1 MNVQTRLPTYEI
13 QTYTFADQRPLRF
26 LEIVILRA
34 ALRCYIKTLTLGSAE
49 SRAADRLL
57 YKLV

>member
-1 MNVQTRLPTYEI
+1 MRI
-13 QTYTFADQRPLRF
+13 QTYTFANARPLRF
-26 LEIVILRA
+26 LDMVIMRA

-57 YKLV
+57 DRVA